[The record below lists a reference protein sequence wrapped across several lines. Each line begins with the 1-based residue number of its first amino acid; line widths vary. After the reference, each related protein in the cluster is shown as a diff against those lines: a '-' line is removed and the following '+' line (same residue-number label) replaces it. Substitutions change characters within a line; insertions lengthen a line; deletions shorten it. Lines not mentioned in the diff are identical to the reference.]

1 MMRYRPNNWPL
12 IPMFVEVI
20 RRSKRLPAD
29 YDMSHMLAIGAGC
42 EAFNNKQLR
51 NVEEFLKQHNCNLR
65 LLPATAAAR
74 PAPTPLCPWLRSRC
88 VTATWCS
95 DDPQRHQHLQAWHPG
110 RADLQ
115 YPR

>member
-1 MMRYRPNNWPL
+1 MLLILDPFVDVYDVDLEMMRYRPNNWPL

-42 EAFNNKQLR
+42 GHSTTSSCAMLR
-51 NVEEFLKQHNCNLR
+51 SSSSSITATCA

-88 VTATWCS
+88 VTATLVC
-95 DDPQRHQHLQAWHPG
+95 R
-110 RADLQ
+110 
-115 YPR
+115 